1 MELVGPPGLGPPGPG
16 PSGPG
21 PPGPICGALFEGP
34 TELESLEQPARST
47 RGAKS
52 RNIKTIGSFFCNM
65 PFVRNM
71 TDEWLYWSDT
81 VACIAGA
88 VAEGGQQPS
97 TLHRS

>member
-52 RNIKTIGSFFCNM
+52 RNIKTTGSFFCNM

-81 VACIAGA
+81 LACIAGA

-97 TLHRS
+97 TLRRS